1 MSNQIFTVPNIISLS
16 RLVLAWPIAYSIYHN
31 QLVTTA
37 ILGSIAII
45 SDFFDGYLSR
55 KLNQTSQ
62 IGKVIDPIVDGI
74 LVFAVMVALSVRKLL
89 PLWYIKA
96 IIIRYA
102 LLVLLLSYYR
112 IRSSKIPGSIASGK
126 YSMCAIALTI
136 TTSLFQSQYP
146 ALYSLSLWLSTG
158 LLFYSFCDYIYIY
171 LYEKN

>member
-1 MSNQIFTVPNIISLS
+1 MNNQIFTVPNIISLS

-31 QLVTTA
+31 QLVATA

-62 IGKVIDPIVDGI
+62 VGKVIDPIVDGI

-89 PLWYIKA
+89 PLWYLKA
-96 IIIRYA
+96 IVIRYA

-112 IRSSKIPGSIASGK
+112 ITSSKIPGSIVSGK

-136 TTSLFQSQYP
+136 ATSLFQHQYP
-146 ALYSLSLWLSTG
+146 TLFNLCLLTSSG
-158 LLFYSFCDYIYIY
+158 LLLYSFCDYIYVY
-171 LYEKN
+171 LYENN